1 MFYLVRNKDRQNV
14 PLTSVSYFLLMI
26 NQKFQLLVILKTLAI
41 NDSCSVPIG
50 IQDKLRPIAK
60 NVEICQNV
68 CIDVLDKYAPEKQ
81 KYVLKSCNYVCS
93 L

>member
-14 PLTSVSYFLLMI
+14 PLTSVSYFLMI
-26 NQKFQLLVILKTLAI
+26 NQKFQLLVILKTLVI

-50 IQDKLRPIAK
+50 IQDKLGPIAET

-68 CIDVLDKYAPEKQ
+68 CIDILDKYASEKQ
-81 KYVLKSCNYVCS
+81 KYVIKSCNYVCS

>member
-1 MFYLVRNKDRQNV
+1 MF
-14 PLTSVSYFLLMI
+14 
-26 NQKFQLLVILKTLAI
+26 NQKFQLLVILKTLVI
-41 NDSCSVPIG
+41 SDTCSVPIR
-50 IQDKLRPIAK
+50 IQDKLGPIAK

-93 L
+93 LWNFEII

>member
-14 PLTSVSYFLLMI
+14 PLTSVSYFLMF
-26 NQKFQLLVILKTLAI
+26 NQKFQLLVILKTLVI
-41 NDSCSVPIG
+41 SDTCSVPIR
-50 IQDKLRPIAK
+50 IQDKLGPIAK

-68 CIDVLDKYAPEKQ
+68 CIDILDKYASEKQ
-81 KYVLKSCNYVCS
+81 KYVIKSCNYVCS